1 MKLLGLSKDVVQQS
15 WEDATRSR
23 DHHHHRRRQAEQQ
36 PAPLQRQGTWQGPC
50 HSWRGTAVEYTN
62 KPAVRAP
69 Q

>member
-36 PAPLQRQGTWQGPC
+36 PAPLQRSVQHLPVSVPKRNQTM
-50 HSWRGTAVEYTN
+50 
-62 KPAVRAP
+62 
-69 Q
+69 